1 METAYDVLFTANA
14 EKDLLSLKKLKEPA
28 LDKIMDLKQN
38 PLKGHMLKGSLNGVR
53 ALKLSIKGVAYRA
66 AYIVIEEDR
75 VCLVFMIGP
84 HEGFYEKAQRTA
96 KTFGI

>member
-14 EKDLLSLKKLKEPA
+14 EKDLLNLKKLKEPA

-53 ALKLSIKGVAYRA
+53 ALKFSIKGV
-66 AYIVIEEDR
+66 VLIER
-75 VCLVFMIGP
+75 LTLLL
-84 HEGFYEKAQRTA
+84 KKTA
-96 KTFGI
+96 FVWFL